1 MHMNRSHRVYK
12 RLCVCLCVCVSVKG
26 GTKKLATCPTNWMT
40 LIVHLKGAT
49 LPPTE
54 APLQIA
60 GLQLRLAHLP
70 LKYSHAIC
78 RSRYPK

>member
-1 MHMNRSHRVYK
+1 MPNQLNDTHRAF
-12 RLCVCLCVCVSVKG
+12 KG
-26 GTKKLATCPTNWMT
+26 R
-40 LIVHLKGAT
+40 AT

>member
-1 MHMNRSHRVYK
+1 
-12 RLCVCLCVCVSVKG
+12 
-26 GTKKLATCPTNWMT
+26 MT